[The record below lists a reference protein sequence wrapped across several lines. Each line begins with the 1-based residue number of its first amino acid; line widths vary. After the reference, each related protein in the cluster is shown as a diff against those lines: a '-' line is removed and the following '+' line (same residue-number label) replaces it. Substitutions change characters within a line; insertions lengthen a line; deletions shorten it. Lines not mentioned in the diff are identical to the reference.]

1 MENQLIKLLKL
12 GLDLDDF
19 FAITIYKDESR
30 LIGFNKDD
38 KLTKYIKLGYE
49 FKLTPNN
56 HLEANKNNIVITL
69 T

>member
-1 MENQLIKLLKL
+1 METNLIQLLKL

-19 FAITIYKDESR
+19 FAITIYKEDVR
-30 LIGFNKDD
+30 LLGFNKDE
-38 KLTKYIKLGYE
+38 KLVKYSKLGYE
-49 FKLTPNN
+49 FKLTPSN

>member
-1 MENQLIKLLKL
+1 MENQLIKLLKQ

-30 LIGFNKDD
+30 LIGFNKDE
-38 KLTKYIKLGYE
+38 KLTKYSKLGYE
-49 FKLTPNN
+49 FKLTPSN
-56 HLEANKNNIVITL
+56 HLEGNKNNIIIVL